1 MTNGPDPAL
10 FVRLFGRYLR
20 ENRLPVTP
28 QRESV
33 ARAVFGSDEHLSVEE
48 IVELVRGE
56 GIGAG
61 KATVYRTIEL
71 LVKSEL
77 VAEHDFGEGFKRY
90 EHRLSAE
97 PNHDHLICLNCARV
111 VEFKIPE
118 IEGVE
123 KSLAE
128 EHGFYVTKHKLE
140 MYGLC
145 LECVKAGTEINQDGI
160 TCPIET
166 F

>member
-1 MTNGPDPAL
+1 MTKGPDPSV

-20 ENRLPVTP
+20 ENGLPVTP
-28 QRESV
+28 QREAV
-33 ARAVFGSDEHLSVEE
+33 AVTVFGSDEHLSVEE
-48 IVELVRGE
+48 ILDLLRSE

-61 KATVYRTIEL
+61 KATVYRTLEL

-97 PNHDHLICLNCARV
+97 PNHDHLICLNCTRV
-111 VEFKIPE
+111 VEFKNSE
-118 IEGVE
+118 LEGLG
-123 KSLAE
+123 KSLAKT
-128 EHGFYVTKHKLE
+128 HDFYITKHKLE

-145 LECVKAGTEINQDGI
+145 LECVNAGTEIGQDGI

>member
-1 MTNGPDPAL
+1 MTGSPDPAL

-20 ENRLPVTP
+20 EHKLPVTP
-28 QRESV
+28 QRELV
-33 ARAVFGSDEHLSVEE
+33 AETVFGSDRHLSVEE
-48 IVELVRGE
+48 IVELVRGK
-56 GIGAG
+56 GIGPG
-61 KATVYRTIEL
+61 KATIYRTLEL

-97 PNHDHLICLNCARV
+97 PNHDHLICLNCGEV
-111 VEFKIPE
+111 VEFKIAE
-118 IEGVE
+118 LASVGD
-123 KSLAE
+123 SLAE
-128 EHGFYVTKHKLE
+128 KHGFYITKHKLE

-145 LECVKAGTEINQDGI
+145 LACVDAGKEIKQDGL